1 MFIPVPHNQAETIP
15 SPDLRVLRRARDATM
30 DTRIHRIGDYGT
42 VVFRAVLLLICG
54 IEMLVSQTTP
64 LEQPFLMVALV
75 IASGALI
82 AGGTFAMPAWML
94 LVADGAAV
102 GALILATGSSASPLL
117 LLVPALV
124 VQGSLLAEERDALVG
139 AGIGI
144 TLLLLVAVLDPARTT
159 NLLTEIVAVHVI
171 VSIAA
176 LWGSRQIRL
185 TLTRLREDI
194 AQRAQAD
201 QERVELHRA
210 LEWQRQNLKAFGA
223 CDSFDELRRCAV
235 ERAALIVDA
244 PVSLDDATMPG
255 APACHTLTIAGVG
268 RLVIRRA
275 SAELSRSQ
283 RDSLDHLIEI
293 ALQRA
298 AALRSIT
305 VLHRHHQALTALW
318 EGAGLLRATLDLRA
332 TLSDVCQR
340 IAAALDLE
348 WLALIGLDERQMPA
362 PFLFARG
369 NGQGPSLRLQPVHIR
384 LAAEALRGG
393 RALVRI
399 EQGQTLAFL
408 PVRVAGETSL
418 VLAAR
423 GAVDDA
429 ALQALLLLFGDLVA
443 ERLARVEC

>member
-1 MFIPVPHNQAETIP
+1 
-15 SPDLRVLRRARDATM
+15 
-30 DTRIHRIGDYGT
+30 
-42 VVFRAVLLLICG
+42 
-54 IEMLVSQTTP
+54 
-64 LEQPFLMVALV
+64 
-75 IASGALI
+75 
-82 AGGTFAMPAWML
+82 MPAWML
-94 LVADGAAV
+94 LVADSAAV

-185 TLTRLREDI
+185 TLTRLHEDI

-201 QERVELHRA
+201 QERAELRCA
-210 LEWQRQNLKAFGA
+210 LEWQRQSLKALGA
-223 CDSFDELRRCAV
+223 CDSFDELRRCVV

-244 PVSLDDATMPG
+244 PTSLDDAAMSG
-255 APACHTLTIAGVG
+255 SPASHTLAIAGVG
-268 RLVIRRA
+268 RLVIRRTP
-275 SAELSRSQ
+275 AELSRLQ

-293 ALQRA
+293 ASQRA

-318 EGAGLLRATLDLRA
+318 EGAGLLRAAPDLRA

-340 IAAALDLE
+340 IAAALELE
-348 WLALIGLDERQMPA
+348 WLALIGLDERQIPA

-369 NGQGPSLRLQPVHIR
+369 NGQGPAPRLQPVHIR

-393 RALVRI
+393 RALVRV

-408 PVRVAGETSL
+408 PVCVAGETSL

-443 ERLARVEC
+443 ERLTRVEC